1 MLNLLLCFPGI
12 GGDSAMLRYLSLDA
26 EAGRERNDDMR
37 KV

>member
-26 EAGRERNDDMR
+26 EAEEKEMMI
-37 KV
+37 